1 MKNNILMCTILSC
14 LGLVSCKKETEPAKK
29 IDETPVSVACYQA
42 VYEKDTAILK
52 VNTLKDGSIAGD
64 MVLKEFETPTKEGT
78 ISGKFSGDTL
88 LVDYSFMVGPTDK
101 TIFKNPLALLKKGN
115 ELILGNGKI
124 ETYLGK
130 TYFVKGQPIDYEKVK
145 YKFTKMDCKE

>member
-1 MKNNILMCTILSC
+1 MKNKILAYTIFSC
-14 LGLVSCKKETEPAKK
+14 LVLVSCKKENEASKK
-29 IDETPVSVACYQA
+29 VDETPVSVTCYQA
-42 VYEKDTAILK
+42 VFEKDTATLK
-52 VNTLKDGSIAGD
+52 VNTLKDGSITGD
-64 MVLKEFETPTKEGT
+64 LIMKEFEVPIKEGT
-78 ISGKFSGDTL
+78 IAGKFSGDTL
-88 LVDYSFMVGPTDK
+88 LVDYSYLVGPTDK

-145 YKFTKMDCKE
+145 YKFKTVDCNE